1 MGDGVEDRFSMLA
14 SKQPLP
20 RQHLVKDHPE

>member
-14 SKQPLP
+14 SKRPFS